1 MTELIIC
8 SSNGSFNNIYIIG
21 NRQHEAPAV
30 NINADSHFKIQSE
43 RAKAEQASLTIAD
56 IAQHVSLS
64 LSLSKLPSCVI
75 LLSTIFPFLF
85 HALSFRLSI
94 ELIHHPILYGSD
106 VKYLGTK
113 AVSVFRSP
121 GKALQVN
128 NMETQNLKNLKS

>member
-1 MTELIIC
+1 MQIHTLKYNL
-8 SSNGSFNNIYIIG
+8 SVPKLNKLHS
-21 NRQHEAPAV
+21 P
-30 NINADSHFKIQSE
+30 
-43 RAKAEQASLTIAD
+43 SLTLLNT
-56 IAQHVSLS
+56 SLS

>member
-1 MTELIIC
+1 MQ
-8 SSNGSFNNIYIIG
+8 IYTLKY
-21 NRQHEAPAV
+21 NLSMPKLNKLHSPTR
-30 NINADSHFKIQSE
+30 
-43 RAKAEQASLTIAD
+43 
-56 IAQHVSLS
+56 LS

-75 LLSTIFPFLF
+75 LLSSIFPFSF

-128 NMETQNLKNLKS
+128 KPKPKKPKVIAC